1 MQSIFQVL
9 IIIYRYYYM
18 GQFFK
23 FLFASCLGVFLALGL
38 MIFVL
43 FAIGSSFA
51 ASQEKTVH
59 VEPNSILYL
68 DFSDP
73 IPEKTDNLQKD
84 PFSLDEKKILGVY
97 DIVEAIER
105 AAADDDIKGIY
116 LNTELVQGGFATN
129 DVIHDALN
137 DFKAAGKFVIS
148 YSKFYDQ
155 SAYYISSVADKSF
168 VHPLGGVDFRG
179 FAAQIP
185 FFTNMLDKVGIKM
198 QAIYAGQFKSATEP
212 FRLTEMSE
220 QNKAQTREFL
230 SDIHANFMKDISKNR
245 NLSIAQLNQVANS
258 YQAIQSDKAVSG
270 GLIDQVGYEDE
281 AFIEIRDRIG
291 LDADEKIPMVTLNDY
306 VKANPKDKNF
316 GASSKIAVVYAEGSI
331 VDGEGE
337 NGQTGDEKYVKII
350 RKIRKDDKIKAIVL
364 RVNSPGGSAMASE
377 NMWRELM
384 LAKEEGM
391 KIVVSMGDYAASG
404 GYYIAAPADKIYAQP
419 NTLTGSIGV
428 FIMIPDASGLLT
440 ENIGIGFD
448 TVKTNTFAE
457 GISVVRP
464 LAERERFLLQ
474 QRTDMMYETFLERVS
489 MGRNMSRDE
498 VHAVAQG
505 RVWTGQDA
513 IGKGLVDELG
523 GLEDAINH
531 AAELAG
537 VESYRTVEYP
547 FIKDQFQQI
556 MEELTGQSDDT
567 PVTRTI
573 KAELGEYYPYYQQVK
588 EMKEM
593 KGVQAR
599 LPFVIMK

>member
-1 MQSIFQVL
+1 
-9 IIIYRYYYM
+9 M

-23 FLFASCLGVFLALGL
+23 FLFASCLGVFLAIGL

-43 FAIGSSFA
+43 IAMGSRLA
-51 ASQEKTVH
+51 VSQEKTVS
-59 VEPNSILYL
+59 VKPNSVLYL
-68 DFSDP
+68 DFNDP
-73 IPEKTDNLQKD
+73 IPEKTNNLPID
-84 PFSLDEKKILGVY
+84 PFTFDDKKILGVGA
-97 DIVEAIER
+97 IVDAIET
-105 AAADDDIKGIY
+105 AADDDDIKGIY
-116 LNTELVQGGFATN
+116 INVDLIQGGFATN
-129 DVIHDALN
+129 DVIHDAL
-137 DFKAAGKFVIS
+137 DAFKADGKFVVA

-155 SAYYISSVADKSF
+155 NAYYIASVADKSF

-185 FFTNMLDKVGIKM
+185 FFKNMLDKVGVKM

-230 SDIHANFMKDISKNR
+230 EDIHRNFMTDISKNR
-245 NLSIAQLNQVANS
+245 NLSLAQLNEIANS
-258 YQAIQSDKAVSG
+258 YQAIQADKAVQSG
-270 GLIDQVGYEDE
+270 LVDQVGYEDE
-281 AFIEIRDRIG
+281 AFTEIRDRIG

-306 VKANPKDKNF
+306 VKANPKDTNF

-331 VDGEGE
+331 VDGKGE
-337 NGQTGDEKYVKII
+337 NGQTGDEKYVKIL
-350 RKIRKDDKIKAIVL
+350 RKIRKDDKIKSIVL

-377 NMWRELM
+377 NMWRELV
-384 LAKEEGM
+384 LAKDEGK

-428 FIMIPDASGLLT
+428 FTMIPDASEMLND
-440 ENIGIGFD
+440 NIGITYD
-448 TVKTNTFAE
+448 TVKTNTFAD
-457 GISVVRP
+457 GITIVRP
-464 LAERERFLLQ
+464 LTERERFLLQ

-489 MGRNMSRDE
+489 MGRNMTRDE

-505 RVWTGQDA
+505 RVWTGEDA
-513 IGKGLVDELG
+513 ISKGLVDELG
-523 GLEDAINH
+523 GLDEAIEH

-537 VESYRTVEYP
+537 IEDYRTVEYP
-547 FIKDQFQQI
+547 FIKDQYQQLI
-556 MEELTGQSDDT
+556 EELTGQSDDT
-567 PVTRTI
+567 PMTRTI
-573 KAELGEYYPYYQQVK
+573 KAELGEYYPYYQQIK

-599 LPFVIMK
+599 LPFVIYK